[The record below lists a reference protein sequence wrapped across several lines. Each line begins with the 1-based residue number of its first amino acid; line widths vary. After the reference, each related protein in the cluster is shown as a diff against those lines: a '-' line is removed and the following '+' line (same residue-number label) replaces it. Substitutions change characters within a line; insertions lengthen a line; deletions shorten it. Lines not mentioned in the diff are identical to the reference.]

1 MVSESQK
8 SKRIAK
14 NTFLL
19 YIRMLILMVISLYT
33 SRVILNSL
41 GVVDYGIYNVVGG
54 VVTMFTM
61 ISGSL
66 STAISRYLTF
76 SLGKEDH
83 GKLSLIFSTSVNIQI
98 ILSLI
103 ILVVAETI
111 GLWFLNY
118 KMTIPSD
125 RWIAA
130 NWVYQFSILTFI
142 INLISVPYNAAII
155 AHEKMSAFAYISI
168 VEAMGKL
175 LIAWLISVDL
185 VDRLIFYALMCAVL
199 SIIVR
204 AIYSIYCKRHFE
216 ETSYKFIF
224 DKDLLKEMFGF
235 AGWNFLGSSAMVLRE
250 HGGNLLINIFFGPTV
265 NAARAIATKINSTV
279 QSFVTNFMMALNPQ
293 ITKSYAS
300 GNYPYMFK
308 LMFQGTRLSFYMMLF
323 LSLPIMLNI
332 EFILKIWLKLVP
344 DHATSF
350 ACLILILAMSDIL
363 SGTLITAFLATGKV
377 KRYQIVVGT
386 LQLLNLPITYVCY
399 RIWKVPEIVVGVS
412 ILISNIAVFVRLV
425 MLKELMPIKVKDY
438 LVKVYL
444 RVLLVA
450 FLSALLPYFISVR
463 LEVGLTRL
471 ALTTLLSTLLTSL
484 VVYYIGCSKDERKLI
499 VSKISSLLVKIKR

>member
-8 SKRIAK
+8 NKRIAK

-41 GVVDYGIYNVVGG
+41 GVIDYGIYNVVGG

-76 SLGKEDH
+76 SLGKEDRE
-83 GKLSLIFSTSVNIQI
+83 KLNLIFSTSVNIQI
-98 ILSLI
+98 IISLI
-103 ILVVAETI
+103 ILLVAETF
-111 GLWFLNY
+111 GLWFLNC
-118 KMTIPSD
+118 KMTIPVD
-125 RWIAA
+125 RWGAA
-130 NWVYQFSILTFI
+130 NWVYQFSLLTFV

-168 VEAMGKL
+168 VEAIGKL
-175 LIAWLISVDL
+175 LIAWLIVVDL
-185 VDRLIFYALMCAVL
+185 VDRLIFYALMCAIL

-204 AIYSIYCKRHFE
+204 VIYSVYCKRNFD
-216 ETSYKFIF
+216 ETCYKFII
-224 DKDLLKEMFGF
+224 DKSLLKDMFGF
-235 AGWNFLGSSAMVLRE
+235 AGWNFLGASAMVLRE
-250 HGGNLLINIFFGPTV
+250 HGGNLLINIFFGPAV
-265 NAARAIATKINSTV
+265 NASRAIATKINATV

-300 GNYPYMFK
+300 GNYHYMFK

-332 EFILKIWLKLVP
+332 EFILKIWLKIVP
-344 DHATSF
+344 YHATSF
-350 ACLILILAMSDIL
+350 ACLVLILAMSDIL

-399 RIWKVPEIVVGVS
+399 RVWGVPEIVMVIS
-412 ILISNIAVFVRLV
+412 ILISNVAVFVRLL

-438 LVKVYL
+438 LLKVYL
-444 RVLLVA
+444 RVLFVA
-450 FLSALLPYFISVR
+450 LLSAILPYILSLC
-463 LEVGLTRL
+463 LEVGFVRFV
-471 ALTTLLSTLLTSL
+471 LTTLLSISLTSII
-484 VVYYIGCSKDERKLI
+484 VYYIGCTMDERKLI
-499 VSKISSLLVKIKR
+499 VSKVLCLLAKIKH